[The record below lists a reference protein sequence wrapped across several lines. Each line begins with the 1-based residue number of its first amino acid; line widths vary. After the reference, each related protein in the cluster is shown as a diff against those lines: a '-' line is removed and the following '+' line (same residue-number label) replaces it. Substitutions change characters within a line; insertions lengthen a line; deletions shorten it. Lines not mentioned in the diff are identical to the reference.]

1 MRGSTMA
8 MFGAL
13 AAMVNV
19 GVGQDIPDQNLMVLP
34 TKAKKSFGSKFKKRT
49 VGKRTKS
56 LKERSRRQKAKK

>member
-19 GVGQDIPDQNLMVLP
+19 GQDMPDQNLMVLP
-34 TKAKKSFGSKFKKRT
+34 AKAKKSFGSKFKKRT
-49 VGKRTKS
+49 IGKRTKS
-56 LKERSRRQKAKK
+56 LKERSTRQKAKK

>member
-19 GVGQDIPDQNLMVLP
+19 GQGIPDPNLMVLP
-34 TKAKKSFGSKFKKRT
+34 AKAKKSFGSKFKKRT
-49 VGKRTKS
+49 IGKRTKS
-56 LKERSRRQKAKK
+56 LKERSRRQKARK

>member
-19 GVGQDIPDQNLMVLP
+19 GQEIPDPNLLVLP
-34 TKAKKSFGSKFKKRT
+34 AKVKKSFGSKTTKRCIGKK
-49 VGKRTKS
+49 TKS
-56 LKERSRRQKAKK
+56 LKERARRRKARK

>member
-19 GVGQDIPDQNLMVLP
+19 GQDIPDPNLMVLP
-34 TKAKKSFGSKFKKRT
+34 AKAKMSFGSKLKKRT
-49 VGKRTKS
+49 VGKSTKS
-56 LKERSRRQKAKK
+56 LKERARRQKAKK

>member
-19 GVGQDIPDQNLMVLP
+19 GQDIPDPNLMVLP
-34 TKAKKSFGSKFKKRT
+34 AKAKKSFVSKTTKRCIGKK
-49 VGKRTKS
+49 TKS
-56 LKERSRRQKAKK
+56 LKERARRRKAAK

>member
-19 GVGQDIPDQNLMVLP
+19 GQDIPDPNLRVLLA
-34 TKAKKSFGSKFKKRT
+34 KAKKSFGSKFKKRT
-49 VGKRTKS
+49 IGKRTKS
-56 LKERSRRQKAKK
+56 LKERARRQKAKK